1 MKRMTPIRAMVT
13 PLAGT
18 ISCVAG
24 EAGKISVAGEAMVL
38 FEVALFGMAHWI
50 GPAAAGSVVVHEE
63 K

>member
-1 MKRMTPIRAMVT
+1 MVT

-24 EAGKISVAGEAMVL
+24 EAGTITVAGEAMVL

-50 GPAAAGSVVVHEE
+50 GPAAVGSIVVHEE
-63 K
+63 N